1 MARHSGV
8 SSALWHILDACRI
21 ALLTSFGK
29 ILLGGTGLDMHTTK
43 YIIHL
48 ESKTFK
54 WIMRVVLK
62 ASNVAAMIG
71 RHRYKPR
78 TEVLDEL
85 WKKYAPTKFS
95 GKTKEDKAEEALK
108 VSIDARVIVE
118 SALKVETKD
127 SSQVQKVFNV
137 ARDAINFDPKLNNEQ
152 KAEVIEHIR
161 SKVYTSHG
169 TRSEDKTSDKVEAD
183 EGARLVRDD
192 SFYQFEV
199 CKLGD
204 NKYVVMGKIDRIE
217 ERPDGSRV
225 LVEIKNRTN
234 RLFRSVPEYEF
245 IQVQVYLQM
254 LGLVHAR
261 VVEQYN
267 NQVLS
272 HDVTRDEEM
281 WVNEILPGLQEFCKE
296 LDEKLT

>member
-1 MARHSGV
+1 M
-8 SSALWHILDACRI
+8 
-21 ALLTSFGK
+21 
-29 ILLGGTGLDMHTTK
+29 GLAIHTR
-43 YIIHL
+43 YIIQL
-48 ESKTFK
+48 ESKRFK
-54 WIMRVVLK
+54 TVMRVVLK
-62 ASNVAAMIG
+62 ASNVAAMLG
-71 RHRYKPR
+71 RNRYKPR
-78 TEVLDEL
+78 SEVLDEL
-85 WKKYAPTKFS
+85 WKKYAPSKFT
-95 GKTKEDKAEEALK
+95 GKTKHDIAEEALK
-108 VSIDARVIVE
+108 VSIDARAIVE

-127 SSQVQKVFNV
+127 SSQVQKVFKV
-137 ARDAINFDPKLNNEQ
+137 AKDAINFDPKLNNEQ
-152 KAEVIEHIR
+152 KAEVIEHLR

-192 SFYQFEV
+192 SFYQLEV

-204 NKYVVMGKIDRIE
+204 AKYVVMGKIDRIE
-217 ERPDGSRV
+217 ERPDGSKV

-267 NQVLS
+267 NQVMS
-272 HDVTRDEEM
+272 HDVTRDEEI
-281 WVNEILPGLQEFCKE
+281 WVNEILPGLEEFCNE
-296 LDEKLT
+296 LHLKIT